1 MFQSLLFHHCCS
13 ITAAPAFSVPPVFSV
28 PVLLTIVHHCC
39 SPLIKGP
46 SIIQELCV
54 HTLQLWLWIV
64 ATIVL
69 GLDEYR
75 DIIMAISLGSAAFVM
90 FAPLFTAWCPQHYK
104 DQASA
109 CFLIWCIACIL
120 AASLLVS
127 RWFCTCFHYSVC
139 SRHRSSMPWIFM
151 SVAPCVIAPTGFALH

>member
-1 MFQSLLFHHCCS
+1 MLQGTCLCADHSCLCVLPLPLHNSINFTAAQGCSSQPSIAHHYAPLLFQYSVFHHCCS

-109 CFLIWCIACIL
+109 CFLI
-120 AASLLVS
+120 
-127 RWFCTCFHYSVC
+127 
-139 SRHRSSMPWIFM
+139 
-151 SVAPCVIAPTGFALH
+151 